1 MRILMLNWMDLAN
14 PKAGGAEVLTEG
26 ILAELVHRGHE
37 VTLLCDHFPGAKREE
52 VINGY
57 RVIRRGYYW
66 SVQLL
71 APFLWFTRFRK
82 EHFDVVIDQIHSLPF
97 FTALYVPSKKR
108 FAFIHEV
115 AKDIW
120 FKMFPFP
127 FSYIGYATEYL
138 LLQLYRTTKFITV
151 SESTKR
157 DLIGVGIPE
166 KNISITPEA
175 ILMPSQM
182 TVVKNQNPTLIFV
195 GRLAPMK
202 RVEHFLETAALTKKV
217 FPNLETWIVGGG
229 EEEYVRSLKSLSES
243 LGGADQKSG
252 IDATFFGRIEW
263 QEKFEL
269 MGRAHLLV
277 SASVKEGYGLVILEA
292 GTMGTPSVTYNVHGF
307 RDAIID
313 GKTGLLSKENTPE
326 SLATS
331 IVGLLKDR
339 ELYETLAKN
348 TKEHSLNFTFENAAK
363 EFEKIILQK

>member
-1 MRILMLNWMDLAN
+1 MLNWRDLKN
-14 PKAGGAEVLTEG
+14 PKGGGAEVLTEG
-26 ILAELVHRGHE
+26 ILAELVNMGHE
-37 VTLLCDHFPGAKREE
+37 VVLFTSIFPGAKRREYLNGYE
-52 VINGY
+52 VIRKGSPLTVHVWAFIFWL
-57 RVIRRGYYW
+57 RE
-66 SVQLL
+66 
-71 APFLWFTRFRK
+71 FRK
-82 EHFDVVIDQIHSLPF
+82 RNFDYVVDQIHGIPF
-97 FTALYVPSKKR
+97 FTIFYVARKKR
-108 FAFIHEV
+108 IAFIHEV
-115 AKDIW
+115 AGDIW
-120 FKMFPFP
+120 FEMF
-127 FSYIGYATEYL
+127 SKVIAYIGIIVERLYFYC
-138 LLQLYRTTKFITV
+138 YRTTKFITV

-166 KNISITPEA
+166 KNISITAEA
-175 ILMPSQM
+175 IIMPPEMAVEKS
-182 TVVKNQNPTLIFV
+182 QNPTLIFV

-229 EEEYVRSLKSLSES
+229 EEEYVKSLKSQSEK
-243 LGGADQKSG
+243 LGLV
-252 IDATFFGRIEW
+252 ATFFGRIDW

-326 SLATS
+326 SLAGTVIS
-331 IVGLLKDR
+331 LLKDR

-348 TKEHSLNFTFENAAK
+348 TKEHSLKFTFENATK
-363 EFEKIILQK
+363 EFEKIITTRS

>member
-1 MRILMLNWMDLAN
+1 MLNWRDLKN
-14 PKAGGAEVLTEG
+14 PKGGGAEVLTEG
-26 ILAELVHRGHE
+26 ILAELVHMGHE
-37 VTLLCDHFPGAKREE
+37 VVLFTSLFPGAKHREYVNGYE
-52 VINGY
+52 VIRKGSPLTVHMWAFIFWL
-57 RVIRRGYYW
+57 RE
-66 SVQLL
+66 
-71 APFLWFTRFRK
+71 FRK
-82 EHFDVVIDQIHSLPF
+82 RNFDYVVDQIHGIPF
-97 FTALYVPSKKR
+97 FTIFYVARKKR
-108 FAFIHEV
+108 IAFIHEV
-115 AKDIW
+115 AGDIW
-120 FKMFPFP
+120 FEMFPKLIAYFGIIVEQIY
-127 FSYIGYATEYL
+127 FY
-138 LLQLYRTTKFITV
+138 LYRTTKFITV

-157 DLIGVGIPE
+157 DLIRVGIPE

-175 ILMPSQM
+175 IIMPPEMEVEKS
-182 TVVKNQNPTLIFV
+182 QNPTLIFV

-202 RVEHFLETAALTKKV
+202 RVEHFLEASALAKKV

-252 IDATFFGRIEW
+252 IDATFFGRLEW
-263 QEKFEL
+263 EKKFEL

-326 SLATS
+326 SLAGTV
-331 IVGLLKDR
+331 VGLLKDR
-339 ELYETLAKN
+339 ELYETLSRN